1 MKRLYTFDLDE
12 EVESRVQETSKNE
25 NGEDVTTT
33 KVVKETKLR
42 TLFIRKPYRKLY
54 DDAELFYG
62 VMISQGIQ
70 AGLITRP
77 LLAKRYEN
85 DGGVLN
91 EKEKGEYAKLY
102 MQLFEYQNEFSR
114 IQLAKDEAK
123 TPEEKE
129 NLESE
134 QEKNI
139 IELVRIR
146 EKLQDYEAA
155 QQTIFEQTAENRAR
169 DKTILWWTLMLS
181 YIEDEDGSERPFFGA
196 GEFDERLEEYDRME
210 TLEDPFLSEVTRKF
224 AYYVS
229 FWYMGKVTDE
239 SEFKELEAFDTRT
252 EEEKEK
258 EANLIKEVIERDAK
272 IALDAQDE
280 ISDLVLKTREEQE
293 KLEEEDAKIEA
304 EVKKIDEEGERIRA
318 EAMEG
323 QEESPPEGN
332 QESTEA
338 NDSESKEA
346 G

>member
-33 KVVKETKLR
+33 KVVKETKIR
-42 TLFIRKPYRKLY
+42 TFFIRKPYRKLY

-102 MQLFEYQNEFSR
+102 MQLFEFQNEFSR

-129 NLESE
+129 DLEAE

-139 IELVRIR
+139 VELVRVR
-146 EKLQDYEAA
+146 ERLQDYETA

-181 YIEDEDGSERPFFGA
+181 YVEDEDGSERPFFGS
-196 GEFDERLEEYDRME
+196 GEFDECLEEYDRIE
-210 TLEDPFLSEVTRKF
+210 TLENAFLTEVTRKF

-239 SEFKELEAFDTRT
+239 KEFKELDAFDTRT

-258 EANLIKEVIERDAK
+258 EANLIKGVIEKDSK
-272 IALDAQDE
+272 IALEKKNDYSAWWATGGF
-280 ISDLVLKTREEQE
+280 VLGVALT
-293 KLEEEDAKIEA
+293 IGMFYVTA
-304 EVKKIDEEGERIRA
+304 EVS
-318 EAMEG
+318 G
-323 QEESPPEGN
+323 Q
-332 QESTEA
+332 
-338 NDSESKEA
+338 
-346 G
+346 